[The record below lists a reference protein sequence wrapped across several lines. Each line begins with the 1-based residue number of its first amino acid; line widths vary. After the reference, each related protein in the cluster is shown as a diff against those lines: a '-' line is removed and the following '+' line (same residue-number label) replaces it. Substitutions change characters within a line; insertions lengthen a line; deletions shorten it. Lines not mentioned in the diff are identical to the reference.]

1 MKRANVKE
9 VIRRSNI
16 DLVLFQ
22 ETELCSLDDLVL
34 RIYGVATFL
43 TGCALMLSDPLVYFS

>member
-1 MKRANVKE
+1 MKRANARE
-9 VIRRSNI
+9 VICRYNI

-22 ETELCSLDDLVL
+22 ETELCSLDDLVI